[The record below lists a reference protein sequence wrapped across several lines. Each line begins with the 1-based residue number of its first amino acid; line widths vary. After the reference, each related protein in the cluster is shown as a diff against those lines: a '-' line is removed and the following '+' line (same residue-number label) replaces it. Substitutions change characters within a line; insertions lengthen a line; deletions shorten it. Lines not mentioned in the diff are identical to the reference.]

1 MRVLFVQKMA
11 GIAGAETY
19 YLKLL
24 PVLRNFGVEPSFLV
38 VEASV
43 DSGRNDPFVEELA
56 ASGVRVERLTS
67 NRAASWTLLRRI
79 ARFVESGRFDLVQ
92 SNLIHADVWL
102 AAIKRVFLPK
112 MKLVSL
118 KHGYSEGYQLQH
130 GFDPEHLR
138 LDRFSVLTRLAATQA
153 DRVVAISHGLA
164 KLLSDG
170 GLVPASK
177 LSVIPYGF
185 SFEDAI
191 SAIPPGGA
199 RTGNPQ
205 IVTVG
210 RLVPVKQHGLLIRT
224 LPGLAKRFPQVKLVI
239 IGSGPEEER
248 LRGIAEELGVS
259 EYIEWTGFVRNIHD
273 YLRDSDLFVFP
284 SRAEGFGAVTLEAWY
299 NQLPVIAFDVP
310 AQNEIITD
318 GVDGFLVEPFVA
330 ERLEKCIFRLLD
342 NPELR
347 RKVGSTGRVTYETRY
362 TVDAMV
368 GNTVDLY
375 SSVVE
380 DPENEREGSCNT
392 SRPLSE
398 TSPKTG

>member
-24 PVLRNFGVEPSFLV
+24 PVLRNFGVEPCFLV
-38 VEASV
+38 VEADA
-43 DSGRNDPFVEELA
+43 DSKRNDRFAEEFA
-56 ASGVRVERLTS
+56 ASGVGVERLRS
-67 NRAASWTLLRRI
+67 NRAASWSLLRRI

-102 AAIKRVFLPK
+102 AAIKRIFLPG
-112 MKLVSL
+112 MKLVSV
-118 KHGYSEGYQLQH
+118 KHGYSEGYQLRH
-130 GFDPEHLR
+130 GFDPAHLR
-138 LDRFSVLTRLAATQA
+138 LDRFSMLTRLAATQA

-164 KLLSDG
+164 RLLSDG

-191 SAIPPGGA
+191 SAITPGGA

-210 RLVPVKQHGLLIRT
+210 RLVPVKQHELLIRT

-239 IGSGPEEER
+239 IGSGPEEGR
-248 LRGIAEELGVS
+248 LRRIAEELGVS
-259 EYIEWTGFVRNIHD
+259 GHIEWTGFVRNIHD

-299 NQLPVIAFDVP
+299 NHLPVIAFDVP
-310 AQNEIITD
+310 AQNEIIRD
-318 GVDGFLVEPFVA
+318 GFDGFLVKPFDTD
-330 ERLEKCIFRLLD
+330 RLGQCILRLLD
-342 NPELR
+342 DPELR
-347 RKVGSTGRVTYETRY
+347 RRLGRNGRASYEERY
-362 TVDAMV
+362 TVDVMV
-368 GNTVDLY
+368 RNTVELY
-375 SSVVE
+375 QSMLGEQTKESSS
-380 DPENEREGSCNT
+380 DSCVRGNLCT
-392 SRPLSE
+392 
-398 TSPKTG
+398 